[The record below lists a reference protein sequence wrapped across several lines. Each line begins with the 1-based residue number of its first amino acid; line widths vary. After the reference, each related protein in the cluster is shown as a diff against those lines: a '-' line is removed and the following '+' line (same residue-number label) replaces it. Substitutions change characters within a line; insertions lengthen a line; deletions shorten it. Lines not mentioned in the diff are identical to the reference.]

1 MQNSE
6 VMDNCLL
13 ENVIF
18 DKEVVLRSGKKLV
31 GQDTYPMVIGKKA
44 VI

>member
-6 VMDNCLL
+6 VMENCMMS
-13 ENVIF
+13 NVIF
-18 DKEVVLRSGKKLV
+18 DKEVVLRSGKKLI
-31 GQDTYPMVIGKKA
+31 GQDTYPMVIGKRT